1 MDRLVTKHMTVEE
14 QVRIIKLVREKTGY
28 PFMAIKRA
36 FVECNFNIGAA
47 IRLLEQPKPKL
58 PK

>member
-1 MDRLVTKHMTVEE
+1 MNRLVAKHMTVEE
-14 QVRIIKLVREKTGY
+14 QVRIIKLVREETGY

-36 FVECNFNIGAA
+36 LVECNFNIDAA